1 MKLSVEVNSA
11 SMLQPVNLTVGSP
24 GPSLTLVV
32 NEPPRLSMSVMGV
45 QGVPGEGA
53 AGTLRHVHH
62 QPQASSVWTID
73 HPLNAFPSVTCLD
86 TSGEQIVGDIRYVS
100 STRVLVTFGTIISGI
115 AYLN

>member
-53 AGTLRHVHH
+53 AGTIDTFTH
-62 QPQASSVWTID
+62 QQNASSVWTID
-73 HPLNAFPSVTCLD
+73 HPLQCFSICHLHRH
-86 TSGEQIVGDIRYVS
+86 IR
-100 STRVLVTFGTIISGI
+100 
-115 AYLN
+115 